1 MQNRLPHLT
10 GRCSLVRRGCFE
22 FVALI
27 FGLAALAVQAIAPIC
42 LSGFAAPRSS
52 GGFSIVLC
60 TAHGF
65 QSVTLDQNGKPI
77 PAAPAKD
84 GSDGL
89 CQMCTA
95 FHSAPLIVTPA
106 VLILLVVLF
115 WSQAYQI
122 GSSDAPVLRRTYAS
136 FISRGPPASR
146 ASLI

>member
-1 MQNRLPHLT
+1 
-10 GRCSLVRRGCFE
+10 SLFRRSFE

-42 LSGFAAPRSS
+42 LSGFAASRSS

-106 VLILLVVLF
+106 AAILIFLLF
-115 WSQAYQI
+115 WSRSDQI
-122 GSSDAPVLRRTYAS
+122 VASDAPVLRRAYAS
-136 FISRGPPASR
+136 FFTRGLPAIR
-146 ASLI
+146 AGSLC

>member
-1 MQNRLPHLT
+1 MANSRT
-10 GRCSLVRRGCFE
+10 SLFLRSFD
-22 FVALI
+22 FVALV

-106 VLILLVVLF
+106 AAILIFLLF
-115 WSQAYQI
+115 WSRSDQI
-122 GSSDAPVLRRTYAS
+122 IASDAPVLRRAYAS
-136 FISRGPPASR
+136 FVTRGPPAIR
-146 ASLI
+146 AGLI